1 MFNRKKNITLP
12 RVATKWE
19 EVSLKQYD
27 ELVDYIATPET
38 DSITNSVKIYGILSD
53 EKNTDKI
60 LSMPVTELEKE
71 LDKIRFIAEPYKV
84 RTPEES
90 YVIDGK
96 EYEVDLNIKHLT
108 AAAFID
114 YQNFIKDLKNNL
126 KFIYLCFLKPK
137 GCKYNE
143 GYDVMEVAE
152 ELYDKIPVTIVLD
165 IFGFFQNLSRVLL
178 TNTAHSL
185 AVKIQRMMKKEKNPQ
200 KRMEL
205 QKVLEELKDMDGL
218 SQCMD
223 YLNS

>member
-12 RVATKWE
+12 KVATKWE